1 MINFLIHFYKKIQK
15 SQETPNERGSEFI
28 PGSVELLCY
37 HFQKID
43 IRRAESYII
52 SPDWIA
58 RKKAT
63 INPKNEK
70 DNKCFQW
77 SIIAGLNYN
86 IIKEKE
92 LKKLLNFK
100 RVDIDFSSHQ
110 KYWENNLIAMF
121 FLYHK
126 TVKK

>member
-15 SQETPNERGSEFI
+15 SQETSNERGSEFI

-63 INPKNEK
+63 INPKNVK
-70 DNKCFQW
+70 DNKCFRG

-86 IIKEKE
+86 NIK
-92 LKKLLNFK
+92 KKQLRKLENFK
-100 RVDIDFSSHQ
+100 RVDTDFSSYQ
-110 KYWENNLIAMF
+110 RDWGKFEQ
-121 FLYHK
+121 
-126 TVKK
+126 